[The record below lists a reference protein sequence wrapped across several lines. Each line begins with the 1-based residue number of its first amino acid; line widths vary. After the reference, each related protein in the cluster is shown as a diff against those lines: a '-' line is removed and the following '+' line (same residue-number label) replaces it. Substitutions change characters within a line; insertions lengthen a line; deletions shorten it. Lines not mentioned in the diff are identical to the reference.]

1 MKDERRGS
9 EKLLEGCSGL
19 KTLSA
24 DEMAQ
29 IGGGYAF
36 PTISLS
42 PTRVF
47 RVFPYGIIDP
57 EVLKIGQLEKFG
69 QVGQISNGF

>member
-1 MKDERRGS
+1 MNSEKRGS
-9 EKLLEGCSGL
+9 EKLLHECSEL

-24 DEMAQ
+24 DEVAQ
-29 IGGGYAF
+29 IGGGYGF
-36 PTISLS
+36 PTIGLS

-57 EVLKIGQLEKFG
+57 EVLKLGQFEQLG
-69 QVGQISNGF
+69 QVSNGF